1 MNMCIFMMGADTEVD
16 MAHTRHAH
24 ILMEP
29 LEYEQ
34 LERIARQRRTS
45 VAELIRRAVRE
56 SYLQQPSAEGDPVA
70 RLAALQLEL
79 PRWEELA
86 RELDE
91 AYDGG
96 VR

>member
-1 MNMCIFMMGADTEVD
+1 

-34 LERIARQRRTS
+34 LERLARQRRTS

-56 SYLQQPSAEGDPVA
+56 RYLVHPATVGDPVA
-70 RLAALQLEL
+70 QLAALQLDL